1 MCLPFEG
8 SDGRQ
13 GPGTGARGCSRATAG
28 PRSGLD
34 LTSLDSLVQQYRH
47 DGTAPST
54 HKSYDSGIRRFTRFC
69 GDYNV
74 LSPFPVTENC
84 CYFASALANDG
95 LAPQTIKGYLAAV
108 RSMQISLGLPPLRDQ
123 SSLPLLKRVI
133 DGIRRQRAIGGKPT
147 RTRLPITVTV
157 LRRMQGT
164 LSTANN
170 LDGTAFW
177 AIATSAFFGFFR
189 LGELLIKTEAAYHQH
204 LSWGDVA
211 IDDRSAATMVKF
223 HLRKSK
229 CDQFGTGADVLVDR
243 TGCQLYPIAAI
254 LAYLKVQGDHP
265 GAFFVD
271 SNRTPI
277 INMHPQ
283 ISPFGILEMKDGYHD
298 L

>member
-1 MCLPFEG
+1 M
-8 SDGRQ
+8 
-13 GPGTGARGCSRATAG
+13 
-28 PRSGLD
+28 
-34 LTSLDSLVQQYRH
+34 
-47 DGTAPST
+47 
-54 HKSYDSGIRRFTRFC
+54 
-69 GDYNV
+69 
-74 LSPFPVTENC
+74 LSPFPVTEKLL

-108 RSMQISLGLPPLRDQ
+108 RSMQISLGLPPPRDQ

-133 DGIRRQRAIGGKPT
+133 DGIRRQRVIGGKPT

-189 LGELLIKTEAAYHQH
+189 LGELLIETETSYHQHLH

-211 IDDRSAATMVKF
+211 IDDRTATTMVKF

-229 CDQFGTGADVLVDR
+229 CDQFGTGADVLVGR
-243 TGCQLYPIAAI
+243 TGCQLCPIAAM
-254 LAYLKVQGDHP
+254 LAYLKVRGDHP

-271 SNRTPI
+271 SNRAPITKSKFVTKVREALKAAGYPEEQFAGHSFRIGAATTAAMAGIEDSTIQTLGRWHSAAFLRYIRTP
-277 INMHPQ
+277 
-283 ISPFGILEMKDGYHD
+283 HD
-298 L
+298 QLASMSASLAKQAELNGRDHL